1 MPIREVGRV
10 ADREDGTAVIVGQD
24 GDPFAQSEGDFV
36 VTNVPADQ
44 RDFDIDTDLVGSGPV
59 TLGPVNIGG
68 AQSVA
73 GGVQSED
80 GNPLEV
86 TLNWLGD
93 GGNTL
98 FSRSFGGGSDS
109 RVLLLDVSV
118 FSDRVKIV
126 VSDTSGNAQNNVTG
140 TFNIS

>member
-1 MPIREVGRV
+1 MPIRQVGRV

-24 GDPFAQSEGDFV
+24 GDPFAQSDGDFV

-44 RDFDIDTDLVGSGPV
+44 RDFDIVSDLVAEGPV
-59 TLGPVNIGG
+59 TLGPVDIGG
-68 AQSVA
+68 AQAVA
-73 GGVQSED
+73 GGVQSTD
-80 GNPLEV
+80 GNPLEI
-86 TLNWLGD
+86 TLDWLGE
-93 GGNTL
+93 GGQVL

-109 RVLLLDVSV
+109 RVLLLDVAV
-118 FSDRVKIV
+118 FSDLVEIT